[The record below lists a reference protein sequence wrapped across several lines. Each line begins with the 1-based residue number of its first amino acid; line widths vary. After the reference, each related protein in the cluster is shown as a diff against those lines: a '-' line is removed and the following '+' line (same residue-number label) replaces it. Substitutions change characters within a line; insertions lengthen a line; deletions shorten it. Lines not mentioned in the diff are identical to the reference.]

1 MTDLG
6 SFEERLARA
15 LREYADQAV
24 VAFDPDGIA
33 ERAVSAPPLPSPGTR
48 RAALAL
54 AGLAAAVVLAI
65 VVGTIIGSPVG
76 IGGPPAIEAADL
88 PRIVANASNT
98 PGEWNQSLDE
108 GGVPSLRTP
117 MRSSRAGPVAG
128 FVDGR
133 TTEMCRV
140 DASGNETDCTLAWV
154 ALYGTDQQAGD
165 AMALVIGEF
174 ESADGWGIPPG
185 SGEAVSGLGNEA
197 TLYRDVQDPTGPRL
211 TAIFLWREGSLLMA
225 ASGVDGMPLD
235 RIRAIADQMQ
245 TRATN
250 P

>member
-1 MTDLG
+1 MSDLG

-24 VAFDPDGIA
+24 VSFDPDEIA
-33 ERAVSAPPLPSPGTR
+33 ERAVSAPSLPSPWTR
-48 RAALAL
+48 RAALTL
-54 AGLAAAVVLAI
+54 AGLAAAVVLAM
-65 VVGTIIGSPVG
+65 VAGSIIGSPLG
-76 IGGPPAIEAADL
+76 IGGPPSIDAADL
-88 PRIVANASNT
+88 PRIIATAANT

-108 GGVPSLRTP
+108 GGFPSLQTP
-117 MRSSRAGPVAG
+117 MRSSRAGPVDG

-133 TTEMCRV
+133 TTEMCGV

-154 ALYGTDQQAGD
+154 ALYGTDQQASD
-165 AMALVIGEF
+165 AMALVVGEF
-174 ESADGWGIPPG
+174 EFADGWGIPPN
-185 SGEAVSGLGNEA
+185 SGEAVSDLGDEA
-197 TLYRDVQDPTGPRL
+197 TLYRDVQDPRGPRL